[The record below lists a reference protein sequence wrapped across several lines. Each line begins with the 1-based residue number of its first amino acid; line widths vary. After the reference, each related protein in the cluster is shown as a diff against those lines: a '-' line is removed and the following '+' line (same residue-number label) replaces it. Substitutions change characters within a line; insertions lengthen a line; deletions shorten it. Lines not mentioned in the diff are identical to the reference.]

1 MPASFMTLFPN
12 VLNSLEAMKI
22 PLQSSADLAE
32 TASRS
37 QGLGFELLKG
47 ANRLGCEWLKNFMP
61 LAVPVDEGACE
72 RLYDICQE
80 GSERFIALTEKNFS
94 GCLDRF
100 RQKRLGELEFVNVFT
115 DSLPSQ
121 DWSVEYDDSKIL
133 LDLPSLRLIDISTDV
148 DHKIQN
154 YGVVFAPRAGHH
166 SNIAERVALF
176 MRDQGLTRMA
186 IVEQKC
192 AEEIP
197 LHIDGERHYE
207 GFEGQ
212 VDQYR
217 KVLETLKEE
226 TGFPPHLV
234 AVCQPGP
241 LLISTL
247 ILYPHLA
254 KTFGS
259 AGAPMNTDAERGY
272 LTDFAR
278 MVGEDYIERV
288 IDLLGYTIPDDYDGA
303 GRESW
308 DGRVHVLGFYFLGM
322 DQHLKNFRR
331 LLTDLKDGNEED
343 AERQKTFY
351 HWYNYVHHSPAGFM
365 RDTYKRIFV
374 NNELIKGTLSLH
386 GRTIGVKDYPESV
399 PIWAL
404 GGKNDNIAPPLQATG
419 HMPLIDSVPET
430 DKLTLICDAGHMG
443 LFRSSKVLKEY
454 YGRIVAFM
462 LEHSDRAPSKT

>member
-22 PLQSSADLAE
+22 PLQTSADLAE
-32 TASRS
+32 TANRS
-37 QGLGFELLKG
+37 QGLALEILKG
-47 ANRLGCEWLKNFMP
+47 ANHLGCEWLKNFMP
-61 LAVPVDEGACE
+61 LAMPVDEKACE

-80 GSERFIALTEKNFS
+80 GSERFIALTEKNLS

-115 DSLPSQ
+115 ESLPSQ
-121 DWSVEYDDSKIL
+121 DWSVEYDDSKVI
-133 LDLPSLRLIDISTDV
+133 LDLPSLRVIDISTDV
-148 DHKIQN
+148 THEIQN

-176 MRDQGLTRMA
+176 MRDRGLTRMA

-192 AEEIP
+192 AAEIP
-197 LHIDGERHYE
+197 LHVDGERHYE

-217 KVLETLKEE
+217 TVLETLKER

-278 MVGEDYIERV
+278 MVGEDYIEKV
-288 IDLLGYTIPDDYDGA
+288 IDLLGYTIPDDHEGA

-308 DGRVHVLGFYFLGM
+308 DGRVHVFGFYFLGM

-331 LLTDLKDGNEED
+331 LLTDLRDGNEED

-374 NNELIKGTLSLH
+374 KNELIKGTLSLF
-386 GRTIGVKDYPESV
+386 GRTIGIEDYPKSV

-404 GGKNDNIAPPLQATG
+404 GGKYDNIAPPLQATG

-430 DKLTLICDAGHMG
+430 HKLTLTCDAGHMG

-454 YGRIVAFM
+454 YSRIVTFM
-462 LEHSDRAPSKT
+462 LEHSDGVPEKK